1 MSIVVVDAS
10 TGASAVIVEQV
21 QGPPGTLASP
31 SGTGVVL
38 ALSGAIVGAA
48 SLGSA
53 YQTLQTNSA
62 GTNVTWG
69 AVWISTVQSCS
80 AGGTIASTA
89 TTGVGIIVLT
99 GSPSAAFTYQLPTGA
114 GAYQIVNNAGQYCT
128 ITSSGSG
135 AQLIQPAGNMFVSTD
150 GTTVYSPV
158 APPSVQRYTT
168 ASSSKQILIS
178 VPGQPQSVSIDTS
191 SGAVTCAA
199 PVMANVTDGQVFE
212 CKDVTCYWGTNQA
225 ALTTESGISIEN
237 PQSLGTYIAHGTTLN
252 LLKLNGSGNA
262 WRAYKTESKWA
273 CIY

>member
-1 MSIVVVDAS
+1 MPIPQPPSLIWNRQVDAPLVQD
-10 TGASAVIVEQV
+10 ASYRLTSVDRAYIDSQILGCE
-21 QGPPGTLASP
+21 TLILTA
-31 SGTGVVL
+31 L
-38 ALSGAIVGAA
+38 AQT
-48 SLGSA
+48 SA
-53 YQTLQTNSA
+53 WT
-62 GTNVTWG
+62 
-69 AVWISTVQSCS
+69 STVQSCS

-128 ITSSGSG
+128 VTSSGSG

-150 GTTVYSPV
+150 GTNVYSPV